1 MISEVDF
8 MKKRIL
14 ALLICAILLI
24 ASMPTDCSALTITL
38 PAGQQTHFS
47 GTVYG
52 YAAQITGYQQTATL
66 SGAVPYVWSI
76 AGRDNDNSNT
86 KVVSVMVSAT
96 PVTHTSYVW
105 IETRNGTVISGL
117 SQATTSLG
125 HGVVAKKTKV
135 ATSVGSI
142 DMYAM
147 GTIKY
152 SDVTYVGST
161 TIFGG

>member
-1 MISEVDF
+1 MHAPGASEIHTPRLLHFFSYFDCLPVVSPLLSIICKLKQKGRRNLTVQQKLSF
-8 MKKRIL
+8 
-14 ALLICAILLI
+14 ALAILRVLLKSRKKQI
-24 ASMPTDCSALTITL
+24 ASQPVLW
-38 PAGQQTHFS
+38 
-47 GTVYG
+47 Y
-52 YAAQITGYQQTATL
+52 
-66 SGAVPYVWSI
+66 
-76 AGRDNDNSNT
+76 DNSNT

-147 GTIKY
+147 GTKKY